1 MVRMEHDNILAASS
15 SRFVSDALNSVW
27 IRFVSDFDSLN
38 DAEGFHPEFAHQH
51 FGDNETIYGYDDLAV
66 NLYYSATTMF
76 LYPELSFS
84 TVVSSVEKDMK
95 EDNII
100 AKLKDQLPSDQMSMM
115 VDSKEQ
121 FQVLLAK
128 QKNFKPYGELITKF
142 SARDKCFELYK
153 ITESSPEFDSF
164 LARVQSLALWYI
176 DASQYTDNS
185 DPLWMHYFLFESKA
199 NEAGD
204 GSRVYALAGY
214 ASLYRFYAYPER
226 IRPRIAQILLLPQFR
241 KSGIGAKLLNAVYK
255 DLCSI
260 KAVLDITAEDP
271 ADNFVLL
278 RDYVDC
284 VNCSKLPEFA
294 PEKLKDG
301 FTAEMRD
308 AAQQKLKINKR
319 QSRRVYEILRLKCTN
334 MKNPAE
340 AKAFRLDV
348 KRRLELPM
356 RRNERDWKKIQ
367 RALDDDEYAQVAAS
381 CVNTEQ
387 KMQQLQQLYEAEV
400 DAYKMTIQRMTVHP
414 DI

>member
-1 MVRMEHDNILAASS
+1 MQTEFLAMDAVVEHITMSTTTSRKRPDGQQIRPHPPTASQFEVWVAKRTRRVQEQRQTAPRSRTDPLQYRLCAKFLRFKRLVGGYVRIC
-15 SRFVSDALNSVW
+15 RFRRVMMCVL
-27 IRFVSDFDSLN
+27 
-38 DAEGFHPEFAHQH
+38 G
-51 FGDNETIYGYDDLAV
+51 ETIYGYDDLAV

-95 EDNII
+95 VGILIAFVNVAYKLEEDNII
-100 AKLKDQLPSDQMSMM
+100 ATLKDQLPSDQMSMM

-142 SARDKCFELYK
+142 SA
-153 ITESSPEFDSF
+153 T
-164 LARVQSLALWYI
+164 
-176 DASQYTDNS
+176 
-185 DPLWMHYFLFESKA
+185 
-199 NEAGD
+199 
-204 GSRVYALAGY
+204 
-214 ASLYRFYAYPER
+214 
-226 IRPRIAQILLLPQFR
+226 
-241 KSGIGAKLLNAVYK
+241 
-255 DLCSI
+255 
-260 KAVLDITAEDP
+260 EDP